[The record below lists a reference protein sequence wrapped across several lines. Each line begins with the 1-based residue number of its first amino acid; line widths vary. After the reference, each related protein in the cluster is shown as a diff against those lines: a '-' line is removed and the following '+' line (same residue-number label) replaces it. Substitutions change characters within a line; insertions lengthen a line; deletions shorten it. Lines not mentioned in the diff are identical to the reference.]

1 MNRSAAHA
9 TAVAAVAGATA
20 LLAVAFSTAAASAH
34 HQPGHQGGGGGTPAG
49 KLTLAAQPNPV
60 LSGRTL
66 TLTGKLTG
74 ANNSGQK
81 VTVGSDPFPFAMFG
95 DVGTA
100 TTDSN
105 GDFSFVQ
112 KPTLNTRY
120 LARSGNDESAFV
132 TAAVQPR
139 VGFRL
144 SDYTP
149 RKGQP
154 VRFSGRV
161 CPQHNGS
168 TLAIQRRFSTGYR
181 TVRRATLRAIP
192 GSGCSS
198 WTRSLRVRRDSR
210 YRAVIAAHADHI
222 RGVSRARLANVS

>member
-1 MNRSAAHA
+1 MNRSI
-9 TAVAAVAGATA
+9 GLATA
-20 LLAVAFSTAAASAH
+20 LLTAAFFAPGASADH
-34 HQPGHQGGGGGTPAG
+34 RPGHQGGGGGTPTG
-49 KLTLAAQPNPV
+49 KLSLNAQPNPV
-60 LSGRTL
+60 LSGRTV

-81 VTVGSDPFPFAMFG
+81 VTLRSDPFPFDMFG

-100 TTDSN
+100 TTDAN
-105 GDFSFVQ
+105 GDFTFAQ
-112 KPTLNTRY
+112 KPKLNTRY
-120 LARSGNDESAFV
+120 VARSGPDESAPV
-132 TAAVQPR
+132 TVAVQPR
-139 VGFRL
+139 VGLRL

-149 RKGQP
+149 RRGQS
-154 VRFSGRV
+154 VRFFGRV

-198 WTRSLRVRRDSR
+198 WTRTLRVRRTSR
-210 YRAVIAAHADHI
+210 YRAVIGAHADHI
-222 RGVSRARLANVS
+222 RGVSRTRVARVS